1 MKSRRIEQWQHALK
15 QLPQSLRGRLL
26 IAATVFLA
34 LFCLLT
40 ALILE
45 AAFSTALR
53 SQIELRLQSHIYS
66 LLSVAEEIRPG
77 ELYLPAY
84 LRDERFN
91 QMDSGFYAL
100 VLSRNGERVW
110 RSNSA
115 MARQFPRLTIGRMG
129 EISIQDIAVQNE
141 QFIAASF
148 PVIWEGIG
156 GAEHQYQF
164 VAIESEANFAGPTT
178 VFRQTLWIGMSVL
191 VVVLIFVLT
200 TIMRWGLKPVKA
212 IARAMNSVEQGK
224 TSQLVGEF
232 PLELQPL
239 TDNINLFI
247 RSEHAQKKRYADTM
261 ANLAHSL
268 KTPLAVLRGATESDA
283 DRDTLRKQVHEQVG
297 RMHDIVRYQLHK
309 AVTKGRRPFASIVH
323 VENVTRPL
331 VEALRKVYRDK
342 QLHISAHVSSACR
355 FAGEEGDLT
364 EILGNLMDNACK
376 WSRSRVELQARMK
389 SDSDAWTEFVISDD
403 GPGIAE
409 EKRLEVLERGKRLD
423 TQVEGQGIGLSVIV
437 ELVHAYDGELHIGT
451 SQWGGAEVMVVLP
464 AKNLY

>member
-1 MKSRRIEQWQHALK
+1 MSSSRFARWQASIR

-26 IAATVFLA
+26 MAATMFLV
-34 LFCLLT
+34 LFSLLT

-45 AAFSTALR
+45 AAFASALR
-53 SQIELRLQSHIYS
+53 SQIELRLQSHIYT
-66 LLSVAEEIRPG
+66 LLSVAEEAQPG

-91 QMDSGFYAL
+91 QLDSGFYAM
-100 VLSRNGERVW
+100 VLNSEGERIW
-110 RSNSA
+110 RSNSV
-115 MARQFPRLTIGRMG
+115 MPRQFPAIAPGKVG
-129 EISIQDIAVQNE
+129 EIEIQEIDNE
-141 QFIAASF
+141 GESFIAASF

-156 GAEHQYQF
+156 GSEYRYQF
-164 VAIESEANFAGPTT
+164 VAIESESNYAGPKT
-178 VFRQTLWIGMSVL
+178 VFQQTLWIGMSVL
-191 VVVLIFVLT
+191 VVVLVFVLT
-200 TIMRWGLKPVKA
+200 TIMRWGLKPLKA
-212 IARAMNSVEQGK
+212 IARAMNSVEKGEA
-224 TSQLVGEF
+224 SQLVGDF
-232 PLELQPL
+232 PAELQPMI
-239 TDNINLFI
+239 DNINLFI

-283 DRDTLRKQVHEQVG
+283 DIDKLRRQVHEQVS

-309 AVTKGRRPFASIVH
+309 AVTKGRRPFASIVR
-323 VENVTRPL
+323 VDTVTVPL
-331 VEALRKVYRDK
+331 VDALRKVYRDK
-342 QLHISAHVSSACR
+342 HLEINAQVASACR

-376 WSRSRVELQARMK
+376 WSKSRVELQAK
-389 SDSDAWTEFVISDD
+389 PLPDTDAWTEFVISDD

-437 ELVHAYDGELHIGT
+437 ELVHAYDGEMHIGT
-451 SQWGGAEVMVVLP
+451 STWGGAEVKVVLP
-464 AKNLY
+464 ARNLY